1 MNPGLFQGK
10 TVIVTGASSGLGAE
24 LALAFAAAGAKLVL
38 FARSAEALEEV
49 AQRCR
54 TAHGVDPLVVVG
66 DVTLPADSARLVE
79 ETVSRFG
86 GIDLL
91 IACAGIGMWA
101 EFSKLTDPG
110 LLQRVMEVNYG
121 GVANP
126 TFYALPHLRASK
138 GMLVAI
144 SSVQGIIGV
153 PYHTGYAASKHAVQG
168 FCNSLRMEL
177 RDSGVDVLTV
187 IAHWISGTRLREQAL
202 GYDGAP
208 KGKSSHSHG
217 AGAIPVEEMTR
228 AIVEAVGKRKRTI
241 FVPGKL
247 RYLSW
252 LAAIA
257 PSLADRI
264 IIGKVEKEA
273 GRK

>member
-1 MNPGLFQGK
+1 MSSGQFHGR
-10 TVIVTGASSGLGAE
+10 TVILTGASSGLGAE
-24 LALAFAAAGAKLVL
+24 LALAFAAEGAKLAL
-38 FARSAEALEEV
+38 FARSADALEEV

-54 TAHGVDPLVVVG
+54 ARGAEPLVVVG
-66 DVTLPADSARLVE
+66 DVTVPADSARLVE

-86 GIDLL
+86 GVDIL

-110 LLQRVMEVNYG
+110 VLQRVMEVNYG

-177 RDSGVDVLTV
+177 RDTGVDVLTV

-202 GYDGAP
+202 GHDGAP

-217 AGAIPVEEMTR
+217 SGAIPVEEMTR
-228 AIVEAVGKRKRTI
+228 AIVEAVGRRKRAI

-257 PSLADRI
+257 PGLADRI

>member
-1 MNPGLFQGK
+1 MNPRQFQGK

-24 LALAFAAAGAKLVL
+24 LALAFAAAGARLAL
-38 FARSAEALEEV
+38 FARSAEALEAV
-49 AQRCR
+49 AQGCR
-54 TAHGVDPLVVVG
+54 AHGAETLVVVG
-66 DVTLPADSARLVE
+66 DVTLAADSARLVE
-79 ETVSRFG
+79 EALSKFG
-86 GIDLL
+86 GIDIL

-101 EFSKLTDPG
+101 EFSKLSDPG
-110 LLQRVMEVNYG
+110 VLERVMEVNYG
-121 GVANP
+121 GVVNP
-126 TFYALPHLRASK
+126 TFHALAHLRASK

-177 RDSGVDVLTV
+177 RGTGVGVLTV

-202 GYDGAP
+202 GQDGAP

-217 AGAIPVEEMTR
+217 PGAIPVAAMTR
-228 AIVEAVGKRKRTI
+228 AVMAAVGKRRRSI

-257 PSLADRI
+257 PGMADRI
-264 IIGKVEKEA
+264 IIRKVEKEER
-273 GRK
+273 RK

>member
-1 MNPGLFQGK
+1 MKPLQFQGK
-10 TVIVTGASSGLGAE
+10 TVIITGASSGLGAE
-24 LALAFAAAGAKLVL
+24 LALAFAAAGARLAL
-38 FARSAEALEEV
+38 FARSAGALEEV

-54 TAHGVDPLVVVG
+54 ARGAETLVVVG
-66 DVTLPADSARLVE
+66 DVTHAADSARLVD
-79 ETVSRFG
+79 ETVSKFG
-86 GIDLL
+86 GIDIL

-101 EFSKLTDPG
+101 EFSKLSDPG
-110 LLQRVMEVNYG
+110 VLQRVMEVNYG
-121 GVANP
+121 GVTNP
-126 TFYALPHLRASK
+126 TYYALAHLRASK

-177 RDSGVDVLTV
+177 RGSGVEVLTV

-202 GYDGAP
+202 GQDGAP
-208 KGKSSHSHG
+208 KGKSAHSHG
-217 AGAIPVEEMTR
+217 SGAIAVEEMTR
-228 AIVEAVGKRKRTI
+228 AVMAAVGKRKRTI

-247 RYLSW
+247 RFLSW

-257 PSLADRI
+257 PGMADGI